1 MILKLYF
8 KNFIFLLTLVFFI
21 IFNFQIVKSI
31 ENKIEFKVNNEIIST
46 IDIDNE
52 KKFLISLN
60 PRLLELSDNKLHEIS
75 IESAIKEKIK
85 KIEIKKYKN
94 EIEIEENYLAK
105 LVEDN
110 YRRIDFKSQIEFEDF
125 LKSKGLKLNEFKKKI
140 TIEALWNEIIYK
152 KYFNKVNIDKKKLR
166 DEISKL
172 SEKKFDYSYDLSEI
186 IFNLDVN
193 LKLNEKIEIIKKD
206 IEDKGFENAASIYSI
221 SSSSNLGGKLGWV
234 KAAQINE
241 KIRLQIMKL
250 NVGEITEPVVIPGG
264 FLILKLNNLKKNKKK
279 INIENELQKIIRL
292 KTNQQLNQFSNIYFN
307 KIKKDIKIEKI

>member
-292 KTNQQLNQFSNIYFN
+292 KTNQQLNQFSNIYIN